1 MLGQKLTCK
10 NEGTT
15 YSLQRTYHVK
25 PIPHP
30 FKSRFIPVLLHTLC
44 GSVHRTMMLLH
55 FFFFTFWGLSLCN
68 IFFVCLA
75 EVPSDALRFKAYFFL
90 DSKRFSGAFLSR
102 IYYQRHECPS
112 LHNGHVVVVV
122 VLFLYILLIFYSCL
136 FFFKRKKISGHY

>member
-1 MLGQKLTCK
+1 
-10 NEGTT
+10 
-15 YSLQRTYHVK
+15 
-25 PIPHP
+25 
-30 FKSRFIPVLLHTLC
+30 
-44 GSVHRTMMLLH
+44 MLLH

-112 LHNGHVVVVV
+112 LLHNGHVVVVV